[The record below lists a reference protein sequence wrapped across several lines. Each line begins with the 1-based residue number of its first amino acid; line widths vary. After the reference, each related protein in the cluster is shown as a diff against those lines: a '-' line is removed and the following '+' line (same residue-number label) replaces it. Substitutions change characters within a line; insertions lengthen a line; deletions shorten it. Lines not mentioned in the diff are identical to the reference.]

1 MTNDSYE
8 EEHVTFFAQ
17 WVLGKAGGDPL
28 KAQAILGLY
37 DDGMS
42 PDYRK
47 AISTAIWDSAS

>member
-1 MTNDSYE
+1 MTDDTYE
-8 EEHVTFFAQ
+8 EEHVAFFAQ

-42 PDYRK
+42 PDYRR
-47 AISTAIWDSAS
+47 AIAAAIWDSAP